1 MKNQKEKIKFL
12 QKILDNL
19 LKNHNFDKSFDL
31 AATEL
36 KLSKT
41 SREKILKEFFEN
53 KINSLIEQ
61 LNNLI
66 NQQMQKELTKEFYNL
81 RVNEKVKFLVI
92 KRLNIINKFFDK
104 NTLLKLVLNQRS
116 PFELSKMLFNI
127 SDEIWH
133 LSGDKA
139 TDFNYYT
146 KRLILMNI
154 YVASFIYNLRDE
166 SENQFKTNE
175 FVDTQIKLVL
185 KFGKVK
191 SKIMRIFNQR

>member
-92 KRLNIINKFFDK
+92 KRLNIINKS
-104 NTLLKLVLNQRS
+104 NIRS
-116 PFELSKMLFNI
+116 
-127 SDEIWH
+127 
-133 LSGDKA
+133 
-139 TDFNYYT
+139 
-146 KRLILMNI
+146 
-154 YVASFIYNLRDE
+154 
-166 SENQFKTNE
+166 
-175 FVDTQIKLVL
+175 
-185 KFGKVK
+185 
-191 SKIMRIFNQR
+191 

>member
-166 SENQFKTNE
+166 SDNQFKTNE
-175 FVDTQIKLVL
+175 FVETQIKLVL
-185 KFGKVK
+185 KFGKLK

>member
-175 FVDTQIKLVL
+175 FVDTQIKLVS

>member
-31 AATEL
+31 AATEF

>member
-1 MKNQKEKIKFL
+1 MMNQKEKIKFL

-154 YVASFIYNLRDE
+154 YVATFIYNLRDE
-166 SENQFKTNE
+166 SDNQFKTNE
-175 FVDTQIKLVL
+175 FVETQIKLVL
-185 KFGKVK
+185 KFGKLK

>member
-12 QKILDNL
+12 QKILDNF

-154 YVASFIYNLRDE
+154 YVATFIYNLRDE
-166 SENQFKTNE
+166 SDNQFKTNE
-175 FVDTQIKLVL
+175 FVETQIKLVL
-185 KFGKVK
+185 KFGKLK

>member
-154 YVASFIYNLRDE
+154 YVATFIYNLRDE
-166 SENQFKTNE
+166 SDNQFKTNE
-175 FVDTQIKLVL
+175 FVETQIKLVL
-185 KFGKVK
+185 KFGKLK

>member
-104 NTLLKLVLNQRS
+104 NILLKLVLNQRS

-166 SENQFKTNE
+166 SDNQFKTNE
-175 FVDTQIKLVL
+175 FVETQIKLVL
-185 KFGKVK
+185 KFGKLK

>member
-1 MKNQKEKIKFL
+1 MKNQQEKIKFL

-53 KINSLIEQ
+53 KINSFIEQ

-104 NTLLKLVLNQRS
+104 NALLKLVLNQRS

-166 SENQFKTNE
+166 SDNQFKTNE
-175 FVDTQIKLVL
+175 FVETQIKLVL
-185 KFGKVK
+185 KFGKLK